1 MSSDDAELRQEI
13 PLPCGDLV
21 DLLTRY
27 APVQDTVL
35 RHLSIGDIV
44 ALSRTAKELSGCV
57 GLVERTQ
64 FDINKRLERFFKNPK
79 AFRTLQAQHNIVITG
94 CFVLGF
100 MLRKWLSPKL
110 EEGDVCALE
119 SLLVQKGPDAV
130 ALRSFL
136 VSEGYQL
143 SSTNSFP
150 NVSPSISFLVSLAN
164 LLTNISE
171 PNHVPYQRSIRGN

>member
-13 PLPCGDLV
+13 SLPCGDLV

-44 ALSRTAKELSGCV
+44 ALSRTAKQLSGCV

-64 FDINKRLERFFKNPK
+64 FDINKRLERFFNNPK
-79 AFRTLQAQHNIVITG
+79 AFHTLQAQHNIVITG
-94 CFVLGF
+94 SFVLGF
-100 MLRKWLSPKL
+100 MLRKWLSREL
-110 EEGDVCALE
+110 EEGEVCALE
-119 SLLVQKGPDAV
+119 SLLVQKGSDAV

-143 SSTNSFP
+143 SNTNSFP
-150 NVSPSISFLVSLAN
+150 DVSPSISFLYS
-164 LLTNISE
+164 
-171 PNHVPYQRSIRGN
+171 